1 MTKKVAR
8 DFPKTSKVLIV
19 LSILG
24 AVALVCAL
32 GLFGFSFYHHYTDT
46 TKTVEQATSSASK
59 NEAEQA
65 ASYAASQESSE
76 QAASVSSSLSASR
89 SASRESYE
97 ASTSASKAAKALRKA
112 QANADAST
120 TSTTKSATTSTT
132 DKAAQV
138 RNLTTAQVEDW
149 VFAYLTVDTTK
160 FTKAD
165 YHFDMSKDAQDQL
178 KIQVTENHSSA
189 NMQAA
194 DADPATA
201 PTVGNFLINAK
212 GQLIAIDQ
220 VTGQEVV
227 VADGYSH

>member
-1 MTKKVAR
+1 
-8 DFPKTSKVLIV
+8 
-19 LSILG
+19 
-24 AVALVCAL
+24 
-32 GLFGFSFYHHYTDT
+32 
-46 TKTVEQATSSASK
+46 
-59 NEAEQA
+59 
-65 ASYAASQESSE
+65 
-76 QAASVSSSLSASR
+76 
-89 SASRESYE
+89 
-97 ASTSASKAAKALRKA
+97 
-112 QANADAST
+112 
-120 TSTTKSATTSTT
+120 
-132 DKAAQV
+132 V

-194 DADPATA
+194 NADPATA

-227 VADGYSH
+227 VADGYSN

>member
-8 DFPKTSKVLIV
+8 DFPKTSKVPIV

-24 AVALVCAL
+24 AVALACAL
-32 GLFGFSFYHHYTDT
+32 GLFGFSFYHHYAAT

-65 ASYAASQESSE
+65 ASYATSKESSE

-97 ASTSASKAAKALRKA
+97 ASTSASKAAKALRKS
-112 QANADAST
+112 QADTST
-120 TSTTKSATTSTT
+120 TSTTRSATTSTT

-194 DADPATA
+194 NADPATA

-227 VADGYSH
+227 VADGYSN

>member
-8 DFPKTSKVLIV
+8 DFPKTSKVPIV

-24 AVALVCAL
+24 AVALACAL
-32 GLFGFSFYHHYTDT
+32 GLFGFSFYHHYAAT
-46 TKTVEQATSSASK
+46 TKAVEQATSSASK

-65 ASYAASQESSE
+65 ASYATSKESSE

-97 ASTSASKAAKALRKA
+97 ASTSASKAAKALRKS
-112 QANADAST
+112 QADTST
-120 TSTTKSATTSTT
+120 TSTTRSATTSTT

-189 NMQAA
+189 NMKAA
-194 DADPATA
+194 NADPATA

-227 VADGYSH
+227 VADGYSN